1 MAYSLDTSGL
11 VDAWARYYP
20 PDVFPAIWKL
30 MHNAA
35 SDGTL
40 LAIDEVAREIERKD
54 DGLCEWVKAHE
65 RMVINIDGAV
75 QGRLAQ
81 IMSRYGRL
89 VDTRRNRSGCD
100 PWVIALAQERG
111 LTVVTA
117 EKPTGS
123 LTRPKIPDV
132 CRDLRIDCI
141 DLVGL
146 FRRLGWKV

>member
-1 MAYSLDTSGL
+1 M
-11 VDAWARYYP
+11 
-20 PDVFPAIWKL
+20 DV
-30 MHNAA
+30 AA

-40 LAIDEVAREIERKD
+40 LAIDEVARELERKD
-54 DGLCEWVKAHE
+54 DGLFEWVKAHE
-65 RMVINIDGAV
+65 TMVISIDGAV
-75 QGRLAQ
+75 QARLTQ
-81 IMSRYGRL
+81 IMGKYGRL

-132 CRDLRIDCI
+132 CQDLGIDCI
-141 DLVGL
+141 DLIGP